1 MLFRFQ
7 CIYQSP
13 YQSYQSTGRG
23 SLENQDGVWSAW
35 GPTRRGSNCRFIYYV
50 GAFLNLLDTAV
61 FAFAFAFVLRQNPDS
76 VCVRGPPPPFASLFL
91 LPLCLSFA
99 SQLNTN
105 NSKRRWLLSQNKNC
119 HSTINNNFLFNK
131 FGGKHWLLR
140 ILEILNTSFFIII
153 IMILFFALDFIC
165 NLCQCKVKKKKKQNK
180 WITKFIHL

>member
-13 YQSYQSTGRG
+13 YQSYQSTDRG

-61 FAFAFAFVLRQNPDS
+61 G
-76 VCVRGPPPPFASLFL
+76 VCVCAAAEPRLCLRSGTPPPFASLFL

-131 FGGKHWLLR
+131 FAR
-140 ILEILNTSFFIII
+140 E
-153 IMILFFALDFIC
+153 ALALKDFRD
-165 NLCQCKVKKKKKQNK
+165 
-180 WITKFIHL
+180 FEY